1 MLSSRHWWPPPRVV
15 SPDAAT
21 SRWDTSRCA
30 SCRRFCSRL
39 IACRYVPLG
48 GEVTVAAHNLL
59 DAASDA
65 LHPYEVTLDG
75 GVREVRGHRVAG
87 AGAVLWGIEPS
98 TGIAALM
105 AEALVALPGVRCS
118 QTAEAWGARA
128 ALDLL
133 RQTSATRRCARV
145 CGDNLAVVR
154 FGAAHGR
161 LRRPEVQCILEL
173 AIATMCTVGWLLDWH
188 AVRRRLN
195 MAADTAATSA
205 LFWAARLADDGVQ
218 QQRVRVTWRHTSH
231 ITPP

>member
-1 MLSSRHWWPPPRVV
+1 MLPPRAGTRAV
-15 SPDAAT
+15 SHPVAAFAPSSVPAAT
-21 SRWDTSRCA
+21 SPSAAKSQSPHTTSSTPRA
-30 SCRRFCSRL
+30 TPS
-39 IACRYVPLG
+39 
-48 GEVTVAAHNLL
+48 T
-59 DAASDA
+59 
-65 LHPYEVTLDG
+65 PYEVAFDG

-87 AGAVLWGIEPS
+87 AGAILWSIEPS
-98 TGIAALM
+98 TGIAALV
-105 AEALVALPGVRCS
+105 AEAIVALPSVRCS

-161 LRRPEVQCILEL
+161 LRRPEVQCILEPAL
-173 AIATMCTVGWLLDWH
+173 TAMCTAGWLLDWH

-195 MAADTAATSA
+195 IAADTAATSA

-218 QQRVRVTWRHTSH
+218 QRRVRVTWRHTSH
-231 ITPP
+231 LTPP